1 MLTKEMLQQIIL
13 EFSVALKPIA
23 EKYDGVFTVGNVKY
37 DNTKADFN
45 LSFLTN
51 GENGESAEQVE
62 FNKYARAYGFAPID
76 YGKTLFIDGV
86 PYQFVGF
93 LPKARKYP
101 CLLRNANTG
110 KEVKATLETVKTKLL
125 LGEYKD

>member
-1 MLTKEMLQQIIL
+1 MLTKEMLQQIRL
-13 EFSVALKPIA
+13 EIAQALKPIA
-23 EKYDGVFTVGNVKY
+23 EKYDGIFTVGNIKY
-37 DNTKADFN
+37 DDNKADIN

-62 FNKYARAYGFAPID
+62 FNKYARAYGFCDAD
-76 YGKTLFIDGV
+76 YGATIFIDGV

-101 CLLRNANTG
+101 CLLRNAETG
-110 KEVKATLETVKTKLL
+110 KEIKATLESVKTRV
-125 LGEYKD
+125 LGR

>member
-1 MLTKEMLQQIIL
+1 MLTKEMLQQIRL
-13 EFSVALKPIA
+13 EVAQALKPIA
-23 EKYDGVFTVGNVKY
+23 EKYDAIFTVGSIKF
-37 DNTKADFN
+37 DDTKADFN
-45 LSFLTN
+45 LTLLLN

-76 YGKTLFIDGV
+76 YGKTLFIDGI

-101 CLLRNANTG
+101 CLLRNVGTG
-110 KEVKATLETVKTKLL
+110 KEI
-125 LGEYKD
+125 

>member
-1 MLTKEMLQQIIL
+1 MLTKEMLQKIRL
-13 EFSVALKPIA
+13 EVAQALKPIA
-23 EKYDGVFTVGNVKY
+23 EKYDGIFTVGSIKY
-37 DNTKADFN
+37 DDTKADIN
-45 LSFLTN
+45 LTLLLN

-62 FNKYARAYGFAPID
+62 FNKYARAYGFNPID

-101 CLLRNANTG
+101 CLLRNVGTD
-110 KEVKATLETVKTKLL
+110 KEIKATLESVKTKLL

>member
-1 MLTKEMLQQIIL
+1 MLTKEMLKQIIL

-37 DNTKADFN
+37 DDTKADFN

-62 FNKYARAYGFAPID
+62 FNKYARAYGFGPAD
-76 YGKTLFIDGV
+76 YGKVIFLDGT
-86 PYQFVGF
+86 PYTFYGF
-93 LPKARKYP
+93 APKARKYP
-101 CLLRNANTG
+101 CLLRNTETG
-110 KEVKATLETVKTKLL
+110 KEVKATLEGVKRQ
-125 LGEYKD
+125 LGL